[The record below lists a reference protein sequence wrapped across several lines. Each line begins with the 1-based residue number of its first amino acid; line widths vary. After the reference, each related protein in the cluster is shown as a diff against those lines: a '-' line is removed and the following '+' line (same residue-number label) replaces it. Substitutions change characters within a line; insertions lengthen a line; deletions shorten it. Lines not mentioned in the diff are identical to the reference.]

1 MLRKDVLIAGGG
13 PAGSAC
19 AWRLRQ
25 LGMDCLI
32 LDKAAFPRQK
42 TCAGWVTPDLFRL
55 LKITPQDYPHSLTH
69 FSAFE
74 VAIKGVRFRLPT
86 HQYAIRRIEFDN
98 WLLHYAGVPCKTHHV
113 ERIIHRDSSFI
124 VDGLYEAPFI
134 VGAGGTHCPV
144 RRSFFAQNDGN
155 LEKGLIIAKEEE
167 FPYTFRDERCHLWFF
182 EDGLPG
188 YAWYIPKKGG
198 FLNVGIGGSAARL
211 KANGQT
217 LNQHW
222 EYLTGKLSDLGL
234 VTDHQFQPQGYSYRL
249 RHKKPEARKGNAFL
263 VGDALG
269 LATLDMGE
277 GISPAIQSGL
287 LAADSI
293 ARGAAYDVQ
302 AISKF
307 SFPSLIRIRK

>member
-1 MLRKDVLIAGGG
+1 MLRKDVLIVGGG

-32 LDKAAFPRQK
+32 LDKATFPRQK
-42 TCAGWVTPDLFRL
+42 PCAGWITPDLFRL

-69 FSAFE
+69 YEAFQIS
-74 VAIKGVRFRLPT
+74 IKGVRFRLPT

-98 WLLHYAGVPCKTHHV
+98 WLLQYAGVPCRTHPV
-113 ERIIHRDSSFI
+113 ERIIHKNSLFI

-144 RRSFFAQNDGN
+144 RRSFFSQNEEEIGR
-155 LEKGLIIAKEEE
+155 GLIIAKEEE
-167 FPYTFRDERCHLWFF
+167 FPYASRDDRCHLWFF

-188 YAWYIPKKGG
+188 YAWYVPKNGG
-198 FLNVGIGGSAARL
+198 FINVGIGGSAAGL

-217 LNQHW
+217 LNRHW
-222 EYLTGKLSDLGL
+222 ELLIRKLSDLGL
-234 VTDHQFQPQGYSYRL
+234 VTDHPFQPQGYSYRL
-249 RHKKPEARKGNAFL
+249 RHKKPESRQENAFL
-263 VGDALG
+263 VGDSLG
-269 LATLDMGE
+269 LATMDMGE

-293 ARGAAYDVQ
+293 ARGVAYDVR
-302 AISKF
+302 AIPRF
-307 SFPSLIRIRK
+307 SFPSILRLRK